1 MCVSEWHSSPRVT
14 ALVVW
19 VLSLITSVRKI
30 SHLSQ
35 CTCCSGLRGPMME
48 SLSLHSQPASTH
60 HKTFTSH
67 LFSLSVSPPPCFAP
81 DWSASSL
88 GFFTSSNCS
97 GAFTAG
103 VLLVN
108 WYVTLRRNHITN
120 GSEANRF
127 VWRGS
132 TVRSAHIWYKSETS
146 NLDVS
151 LHSCVSLFF
160 YEPSIYLLKRKSLI
174 RLLVNMSNLWSLWPI
189 CFKYFSVW
197 FLL

>member
-1 MCVSEWHSSPRVT
+1 MCVRVT
-14 ALVVW
+14 LSTSCDSVGGVGLVTHYKCQKDLSPKPVHLLLGAAGATDGELVVAQ
-19 VLSLITSVRKI
+19 T
-30 SHLSQ
+30 
-35 CTCCSGLRGPMME
+35 
-48 SLSLHSQPASTH
+48 ASTH
-60 HKTFTSH
+60 HKTFTTY
-67 LFSLSVSPPPCFAP
+67 LLSLSFSPPPCFAP

-132 TVRSAHIWYKSETS
+132 TVRSAHIWYRSETS

-151 LHSCVSLFF
+151 LHSCVPLFF
-160 YEPSIYLLKRKSLI
+160 YELSIYLLKRKSLI
-174 RLLVNMSNLWSLWPI
+174 RLLGNMSNLWSLWPI
-189 CFKYFSVW
+189 CFEYSSVW